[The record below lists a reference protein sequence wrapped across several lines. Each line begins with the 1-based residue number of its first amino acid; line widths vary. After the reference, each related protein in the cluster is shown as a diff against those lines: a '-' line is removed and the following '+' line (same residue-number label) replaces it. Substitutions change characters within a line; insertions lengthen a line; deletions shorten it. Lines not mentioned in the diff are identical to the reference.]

1 MSKISGKYQASFGL
15 HIVSGM
21 LRGGDLIIS
30 YASGI
35 PAWGQLDYG
44 YDSSIPYRSPKLLIQ
59 PGEPGYR
66 EGKETPVLLRFHEY
80 AFPTT
85 YVDTE
90 HFFRARVTNPAGRTL
105 ISAIY
110 SIYVPDKF
118 VIQSYA
124 GQVSMK
130 ATMIAP
136 EKTIVKD
143 TSLSSSVSLNTESTS
158 SETISIE
165 GSIQNQDVN
174 EEDAPD
180 SQVTSIGTNPT
191 LTVDD

>member
-21 LRGGDLIIS
+21 LRGGDLIVS

-44 YDSSIPYRSPKLLIQ
+44 YDSSVPYRSPKVLVQ

-66 EGKETPVLLRFHEY
+66 EGKETPKLMRFHEY

-105 ISAIY
+105 ISPIY
-110 SIYVPDKF
+110 SVYVPEKM
-118 VIQSYA
+118 VLQSFA
-124 GQVSMK
+124 GQVHMK
-130 ATMIAP
+130 AAFIAP
-136 EKTIVKD
+136 EIATVRGASISSLV
-143 TSLSSSVSLNTESTS
+143 SLSADPDA
-158 SETISIE
+158 SEIFSID
-165 GSIQNQDVN
+165 GSIRSQDVN
-174 EEDAPD
+174 EVDA
-180 SQVTSIGTNPT
+180 SQAQETSIGTNPS
-191 LTVDD
+191 LTVD